1 MIYDDNG
8 SNTFFA
14 ILSALRI
21 DLYDDRMRNILKIYY
36 DAHLLFCS
44 GVRDCYAHLNNVV
57 VKDRLQIAFFMKFTC
72 S

>member
-14 ILSALRI
+14 ILSAFRI

-36 DAHLLFCS
+36 DAHLLFCL
-44 GVRDCYAHLNNVV
+44 VLLCLTEYV
-57 VKDRLQIAFFMKFTC
+57 
-72 S
+72 